1 MFHLLHSFI
10 LLVCIYRINLSVS
23 MIGKSNKVMSE
34 PALKG
39 CTQYDISAGIHLN
52 YTMNAG
58 EFGQALN
65 NFFCAVLSA

>member
-1 MFHLLHSFI
+1 
-10 LLVCIYRINLSVS
+10 

-65 NFFCAVLSA
+65 KFFCAVLSA